1 MRRLWSSNISI
12 IISAKAN
19 LRVALFPQINSGE
32 EGYFPILPPDGTDFC
47 CRSKITSAAGCRS
60 PFSRKLSNEIFSHCP
75 AFFQLL
81 CVLQP
86 WKQTDQN
93 RLYVA
98 VHFRIDPGQF
108 AVVRNGLP
116 GISGEILCKGHIK
129 RDLQPNQSQKYFGLF
144 FQLLRPVRARMN
156 KCQ

>member
-1 MRRLWSSNISI
+1 MGPTFAAE
-12 IISAKAN
+12 AKS
-19 LRVALFPQINSGE
+19 PQQQDVG
-32 EGYFPILPPDGTDFC
+32 
-47 CRSKITSAAGCRS
+47 A

-144 FQLLRPVRARMN
+144 FQLLHPVRVRMN

>member
-1 MRRLWSSNISI
+1 MR
-12 IISAKAN
+12 
-19 LRVALFPQINSGE
+19 
-32 EGYFPILPPDGTDFC
+32 YFLT
-47 CRSKITSAAGCRS
+47 A
-60 PFSRKLSNEIFSHCP
+60 
-75 AFFQLL
+75 QLL

-93 RLYVA
+93 RLYAA
-98 VHFRIDPGQF
+98 VHIRIDPRQF

-144 FQLLRPVRARMN
+144 FQLLHPVRVRMN

>member
-1 MRRLWSSNISI
+1 MVSTAIKKTCG
-12 IISAKAN
+12 A
-19 LRVALFPQINSGE
+19 
-32 EGYFPILPPDGTDFC
+32 
-47 CRSKITSAAGCRS
+47 
-60 PFSRKLSNEIFSHCP
+60 PFSRKLSSEIFSHCP

-98 VHFRIDPGQF
+98 VHFRIDPGQV

-144 FQLLRPVRARMN
+144 FQLLHPVRVRMN

>member
-1 MRRLWSSNISI
+1 MRKLILISCFAL
-12 IISAKAN
+12 SVLSFAAEAKS
-19 LRVALFPQINSGE
+19 PQQQDVG
-32 EGYFPILPPDGTDFC
+32 
-47 CRSKITSAAGCRS
+47 A

-144 FQLLRPVRARMN
+144 FQLLRPVRVRMN